1 MTEPL
6 DTDRVEILSD
16 RELGRT
22 LARLATQVLESVDDS
37 RTLMLLGIPTRGV
50 QLSKVLARELERL
63 SGHAIAQ
70 GSIDPTFHRDDL
82 ERIGTRLP
90 QLTNL
95 PEIV

>member
-22 LARLATQVLESVDDS
+22 LARLATQVLETVDDS

-70 GSIDPTFHRDDL
+70 GAIAVSYTHLTLPTNSR
-82 ERIGTRLP
+82 
-90 QLTNL
+90 
-95 PEIV
+95 V